1 MRTEVLQGTQNVIDA
16 EVQFFSK
23 AQTRVDTYMN
33 YTRPPLAIGLDPIR
47 KALLQSKDRGIY
59 LRYITEITKENLSY
73 CKELMRIVDELRHL
87 DGIKGNFMVSESEYI
102 APLILFEHGKIA
114 RQAVCSNVSEVVEHQ
129 QYIFD
134 NFWNKAIPAEDR
146 IKEIEEGIVST
157 GIRLIENQDEI
168 INEIRRLNYSSTR
181 LSVCS
186 AFGGMQMG
194 YKYLF
199 DSYMNIVDK
208 QQRGEGKGMRWIIN
222 IDKENLNLV
231 KVFLNAGIQI
241 RHIKNMPPMN
251 FGVSDK
257 EMAGTIENMEGGK
270 MSQSFLFSNEP
281 LYINH
286 FNSLFDELWRNG
298 IDAKDRIEDVEQG
311 NLGDIEVIPN
321 SARAKELYLNLVKSA
336 NEEVLLI
343 FPTTNAFIRQH
354 KMGVIQIAKEA
365 AEKRNVK
372 VRMLMPKHESTEP
385 LVRSLTEED
394 PPHYRKYDIDV
405 RYYIEQTSGT
415 KATILVVDR
424 KHSLIM
430 ELRDDS
436 KTTFDE
442 AVGFS
447 TYSDSRPGVLSY
459 VSIFENFWKQ
469 SELYQEI
476 KESHDQLKIANEKL
490 TMQAKIQ
497 NDFIKI
503 AAHELRNPIQ
513 PILGMSQ
520 IIKSVITQ
528 KKGVNI
534 NQTCDQLDVIIRNA
548 RKLQRLTDDVLDIN
562 RIETNSLHLRKDTFS
577 LKELIQVL
585 VDDYKSPNNNE
596 KKYDSSIYRN
606 IELFCL
612 FHSII
617 EDHQNADLFLIEAD
631 RDRISQV
638 ISNLLSNALKFTNEN
653 DTVYVTIEKKDT
665 GGIGGVT
672 VSIKDTGTGIDPEIF
687 PRLFTK
693 FVTKSYRGTGLGL
706 FICKSIV
713 EAHGGKIWAENN
725 GNGKKGATFAF
736 SLPLHN
742 EKFDVSRELA

>member
-1 MRTEVLQGTQNVIDA
+1 M
-16 EVQFFSK
+16 
-23 AQTRVDTYMN
+23 
-33 YTRPPLAIGLDPIR
+33 
-47 KALLQSKDRGIY
+47 
-59 LRYITEITKENLSY
+59 
-73 CKELMRIVDELRHL
+73 
-87 DGIKGNFMVSESEYI
+87 
-102 APLILFEHGKIA
+102 
-114 RQAVCSNVSEVVEHQ
+114 
-129 QYIFD
+129 
-134 NFWNKAIPAEDR
+134 NKAITLA
-146 IKEIEEGIVST
+146 IAVALVLMSG
-157 GIRLIENQDEI
+157 LYQAM
-168 INEIRRLNYSSTR
+168 
-181 LSVCS
+181 VC
-186 AFGGMQMG
+186 
-194 YKYLF
+194 
-199 DSYMNIVDK
+199 
-208 QQRGEGKGMRWIIN
+208 GKGN
-222 IDKENLNLV
+222 
-231 KVFLNAGIQI
+231 
-241 RHIKNMPPMN
+241 
-251 FGVSDK
+251 
-257 EMAGTIENMEGGK
+257 
-270 MSQSFLFSNEP
+270 QSFDEDKDEESSIIHTTDISTNRIRDNEARVD
-281 LYINH
+281 L
-286 FNSLFDELWRNG
+286 
-298 IDAKDRIEDVEQG
+298 A
-311 NLGDIEVIPN
+311 DIEVIP
-321 SARAKELYLNLVKSA
+321 SSTRAREIYSNIVKSA
-336 NEEVLLI
+336 AEEILWI
-343 FPTTNAFIRQH
+343 FPTTSAFIRH
-354 KMGVIQIAKEA
+354 DKIGAIQLAQQAAKE
-365 AEKRNVK
+365 RNVK
-372 VRMLMPKHESTEP
+372 VRI
-385 LVRSLTEED
+385 LVPPSSLIEQKVQQLKEYCPD
-394 PPHYRKYDIDV
+394 RVIDV
-405 RYYIEQTSGT
+405 RYIEQMTET

-424 KHSLIM
+424 KSSLVM

-436 KTTFDE
+436 KTTFFE
-442 AVGFS
+442 AIGLS
-447 TYSDSRPGVLSY
+447 TYSNSRAGVLSY
-459 VSIFENFWKQ
+459 VAIFENLWKQ

-653 DTVYVTIEKKDT
+653 DTIDVTIEKKDT
-665 GGIGGVT
+665 GSIGGVT

-693 FVTKSYRGTGLGL
+693 FATKTYRGTGLGL

-713 EAHGGKIWAENN
+713 EAHGGKIWAKNN

-736 SLPLHN
+736 NIPLAFQQDPHREN
-742 EKFDVSRELA
+742 IVNNTVTAIVTDTDDSIKKKIDDIITHKTKMRRIFLVDDNYDHTVTFKVGLELAGFEVDAYNDSAIALSKFEPHCYDLMLIDINMPNIDGFELYEKISEIDNKVKVWFITAYERYDKVLKEVPPMLREKILSHSVEKPIEIDILVKQIKLELD

>member
-1 MRTEVLQGTQNVIDA
+1 
-16 EVQFFSK
+16 
-23 AQTRVDTYMN
+23 
-33 YTRPPLAIGLDPIR
+33 
-47 KALLQSKDRGIY
+47 
-59 LRYITEITKENLSY
+59 
-73 CKELMRIVDELRHL
+73 
-87 DGIKGNFMVSESEYI
+87 
-102 APLILFEHGKIA
+102 
-114 RQAVCSNVSEVVEHQ
+114 
-129 QYIFD
+129 
-134 NFWNKAIPAEDR
+134 
-146 IKEIEEGIVST
+146 
-157 GIRLIENQDEI
+157 
-168 INEIRRLNYSSTR
+168 
-181 LSVCS
+181 
-186 AFGGMQMG
+186 
-194 YKYLF
+194 
-199 DSYMNIVDK
+199 
-208 QQRGEGKGMRWIIN
+208 MRWIIN

-241 RHIKNMPPMN
+241 RHVKNMPPMN

-257 EMAGTIENMEGGK
+257 EIAGTIENMECGK

-298 IDAKDRIEDVEQG
+298 IDAKDRIEDLEQG

-354 KMGVIQIAKEA
+354 EMGVIQIAKEA
-365 AEKRNVK
+365 AQQRNVK
-372 VRMLMPKHESTEP
+372 IRMLMPKHESTEP
-385 LVRSLTEED
+385 LVLSLTEED
-394 PPHYRKYDIDV
+394 PHHYRKYDIDV

-415 KATILVVDR
+415 KATILVADR

-490 TMQAKIQ
+490 RIQAKIQ

-528 KKGVNI
+528 KKEVNI

-596 KKYDSSIYRN
+596 KKYDSNIYRN

-612 FHSII
+612 FPSII

-653 DTVYVTIEKKDT
+653 DTIDVTIEKKDT
-665 GGIGGVT
+665 GSIGGVS

-693 FVTKSYRGTGLGL
+693 FATKTYRGTGLGL

-713 EAHGGKIWAENN
+713 EAHAGKIWAKNN

-736 SLPLHN
+736 NIPLVFQQDPHREN
-742 EKFDVSRELA
+742 IVNNTVTAIITDTDERIKKKRDDIITHKTKTKRIFLVDDNYDHTVTFKVGLELAGFEVDAYNDSTIALSKFKPHCYDLMLIDINMPNIDGFELYEKISEIDNKVKVWFITAYERYDKVLKEVPPMLREKILSHSVEKPIEIDILVKQIKLELD

>member
-1 MRTEVLQGTQNVIDA
+1 VSGGGYGVINQSYNEKDEESPITNTTNRIRDIEA
-16 EVQFFSK
+16 
-23 AQTRVDTYMN
+23 RVD
-33 YTRPPLAIGLDPIR
+33 LA
-47 KALLQSKDRGIY
+47 
-59 LRYITEITKENLSY
+59 
-73 CKELMRIVDELRHL
+73 
-87 DGIKGNFMVSESEYI
+87 
-102 APLILFEHGKIA
+102 
-114 RQAVCSNVSEVVEHQ
+114 
-129 QYIFD
+129 
-134 NFWNKAIPAEDR
+134 
-146 IKEIEEGIVST
+146 
-157 GIRLIENQDEI
+157 
-168 INEIRRLNYSSTR
+168 
-181 LSVCS
+181 
-186 AFGGMQMG
+186 
-194 YKYLF
+194 
-199 DSYMNIVDK
+199 
-208 QQRGEGKGMRWIIN
+208 
-222 IDKENLNLV
+222 
-231 KVFLNAGIQI
+231 
-241 RHIKNMPPMN
+241 
-251 FGVSDK
+251 
-257 EMAGTIENMEGGK
+257 
-270 MSQSFLFSNEP
+270 
-281 LYINH
+281 
-286 FNSLFDELWRNG
+286 
-298 IDAKDRIEDVEQG
+298 
-311 NLGDIEVIPN
+311 DIEVIP
-321 SARAKELYLNLVKSA
+321 SPTRAQEIYSNIVKSA
-336 NEEVLLI
+336 AEEILWI
-343 FPTTNAFIRQH
+343 FPTTNAFIRQD
-354 KMGVIQIAKEA
+354 KIGTIQLAQQA
-365 AEKRNVK
+365 AI
-372 VRMLMPKHESTEP
+372 
-385 LVRSLTEED
+385 
-394 PPHYRKYDIDV
+394 DI
-405 RYYIEQTSGT
+405 RYIEQMRET

-424 KHSLIM
+424 KSSLVM

-436 KTTFDE
+436 KTTFFE
-442 AVGFS
+442 AIGLS
-447 TYSDSRPGVLSY
+447 TYSNSRAGVLSY
-459 VSIFENFWKQ
+459 VAIFENFWEQ

-653 DTVYVTIEKKDT
+653 DTIDVTIEKKDT
-665 GGIGGVT
+665 GSIGGVT

-693 FVTKSYRGTGLGL
+693 FATKTYRGTGLGL

-713 EAHGGKIWAENN
+713 EAHGGKIWAKNN

-736 SLPLHN
+736 NIPLVFQQDLHHESIVN
-742 EKFDVSRELA
+742 KTVTAIITDTDERIKKKRDDIITHKTKTKRIFLVDDNYDHTVTFKVGLELAGFEVDAYNDSTIALSKFKQDYYDLMLIDVKMPRIDGFELYEKISEIDNKVKVWYITAYERYDKAPKEVPPISGERILRHFVGKPIEIDVLVKQIKLELD

>member
-1 MRTEVLQGTQNVIDA
+1 MIDF
-16 EVQFFSK
+16 E
-23 AQTRVDTYMN
+23 R
-33 YTRPPLAIGLDPIR
+33 
-47 KALLQSKDRGIY
+47 IY
-59 LRYITEITKENLSY
+59 K
-73 CKELMRIVDELRHL
+73 
-87 DGIKGNFMVSESEYI
+87 
-102 APLILFEHGKIA
+102 
-114 RQAVCSNVSEVVEHQ
+114 
-129 QYIFD
+129 
-134 NFWNKAIPAEDR
+134 
-146 IKEIEEGIVST
+146 
-157 GIRLIENQDEI
+157 
-168 INEIRRLNYSSTR
+168 
-181 LSVCS
+181 
-186 AFGGMQMG
+186 
-194 YKYLF
+194 
-199 DSYMNIVDK
+199 
-208 QQRGEGKGMRWIIN
+208 
-222 IDKENLNLV
+222 
-231 KVFLNAGIQI
+231 
-241 RHIKNMPPMN
+241 
-251 FGVSDK
+251 
-257 EMAGTIENMEGGK
+257 
-270 MSQSFLFSNEP
+270 
-281 LYINH
+281 
-286 FNSLFDELWRNG
+286 
-298 IDAKDRIEDVEQG
+298 
-311 NLGDIEVIPN
+311 
-321 SARAKELYLNLVKSA
+321 
-336 NEEVLLI
+336 
-343 FPTTNAFIRQH
+343 
-354 KMGVIQIAKEA
+354 
-365 AEKRNVK
+365 
-372 VRMLMPKHESTEP
+372 
-385 LVRSLTEED
+385 
-394 PPHYRKYDIDV
+394 
-405 RYYIEQTSGT
+405 
-415 KATILVVDR
+415 
-424 KHSLIM
+424 
-430 ELRDDS
+430 
-436 KTTFDE
+436 
-442 AVGFS
+442 
-447 TYSDSRPGVLSY
+447 
-459 VSIFENFWKQ
+459 
-469 SELYQEI
+469 EI

-596 KKYDSSIYRN
+596 KKYDSSIHRN

-693 FVTKSYRGTGLGL
+693 FATKTYRGTGLGL

-713 EAHGGKIWAENN
+713 EAHGGKIWAKNN

-736 SLPLHN
+736 NIPLVFQQDLHHESIVN
-742 EKFDVSRELA
+742 KTVTAIITDTDERIKKKRDDIITHKTKTKRIFLVDDNYDHTVTFKVGLELAGFEVDAYNDSAIALSKFEPHCYDLMLIDINMPNIDGFELYEKISEIDNKVKVWFITAYERYDKVLKEVPPMLREKILSHSVEKPIEIDILVKQIKLELD